1 MKRKKLRGFFAFL
14 LICSVSITSVYA
26 ESISELEDKSTEI
39 ENNINSSK
47 QQIDEKQ
54 SNLDQVNAEIKQ
66 LDAEL
71 EQSVNELNT
80 INAQLAEVTNQLN
93 EANDALVEAKL
104 EKEAQQDTLEKRV
117 RYMYEYGQVS
127 YLSTLLGS
135 DSFTDFLNRIEY
147 LNRISEYDKN
157 LYAELEA
164 NEAEI
169 NELVTTIDS
178 SKTEIEVLQKS
189 AQQKQNELQ
198 ANVDQKQALNQKLNS
213 DIDTLNAQLA
223 AQEQASK
230 DVENMIQAE
239 IKRQQE
245 LAAQNGGGSN
255 TVYTGGTLMWPSDTT
270 YISDPYGYRIHPITG
285 ENKLHAGLDIGAPM
299 GSPVYAAESGTV
311 LSSGWISGYGN
322 AVVIMHD
329 NGLQTLT
336 GHMSSLNV
344 SAGQRVERGDVIGYC
359 GSTGN
364 STGPHVHFE
373 VRVNGE
379 TVDPMGYF

>member
-1 MKRKKLRGFFAFL
+1 MKQKLSKSFFAL
-14 LICSVSITSVYA
+14 LLVCSVSVTSVSA
-26 ESISELEDKSTEI
+26 ESISELENKSTEI
-39 ENNINSSK
+39 ENNINNSK
-47 QQIDEKQ
+47 EQIDEKQ
-54 SNLDQVNAEIKQ
+54 ANLDKVNEDIRK
-66 LDAEL
+66 LDTEL
-71 EQSVNELNT
+71 EQSVNELNN
-80 INAQLAEVTNQLN
+80 INSQLDEVTNQLN
-93 EANDALVEAKL
+93 EANDRLVEAKL
-104 EKEAQQDTLEKRV
+104 EKDSQQETLEKRV
-117 RYMYEYGQVS
+117 RYMYEYGEVS
-127 YLSTLLGS
+127 YLNTLFGS
-135 DSFTDFLNRIEY
+135 ESFTDFLNRVEY
-147 LNRISEYDKN
+147 LNRISEYDHT
-157 LYAELEA
+157 LYAKLEAQELE
-164 NEAEI
+164 I
-169 NELVTTIDS
+169 NDLVETIDS

-189 AQQKQNELQ
+189 AQQKRDELQ
-198 ANVDQKQALNQKLNS
+198 ANVDQKQALNAKLNA

-270 YISDPYGYRIHPITG
+270 YISDHYGYRIHPITG
-285 ENKLHAGLDIGAPM
+285 ENKLHAGMDIGAPM

-344 SAGQRVERGDVIGYC
+344 SAGQRVNRGDVVGYC

-379 TVDPMGYF
+379 TVDPIGYF